1 MYKLFLCL
9 RYLRRRH
16 LALIAVAAVALCV
29 AMMLIVVS
37 VYDGFLSTVEHA
49 AKGLFGD
56 IIIDSPSL
64 SAIGRY
70 DEFIAK
76 LTGQCRVDADFSLA
90 RATRRGQVTEVV
102 FVTTGTSAHAEALA
116 GRLRFDEPVEYPAR
130 AMMMR
135 EGRFGA
141 ELRGQL
147 VIEPGRTR
155 ADSKELDYP
164 IRFTARTELAA
175 EEFTRVDGALAPRA
189 VYARVGEGISEIAS
203 ATPVIYTYGLLRIG
217 QTFTTAV
224 QICGIRLPERLA
236 VTDFGRDLFVQA
248 GRQDASFRPP
258 LEDILARLREH
269 LDLIRRIEAEQAA
282 LPPGRRDP
290 ELRRKLTIAR
300 KNTVEMFVRLT
311 GVQELR
317 RRLGRLRTELAAEK
331 AKPPDARDADKIKDL
346 TERVEKISQGLNE
359 EFLPPR
365 QRVILG
371 LGIGGLSFRT
381 PDGETVRWV
390 SPGRLVTLTL
400 LPIHRG
406 GLPTTLTPNT
416 RQFTVIDDAK
426 TDVWTVD
433 SMTVYVPFA
442 ALQELAEMFEHR
454 DEENPA
460 FVIPARCSQIQ
471 IKVKPAHSA
480 GAELVAVRKK
490 VDAAWAEFLR
500 RHPEASDSE
509 ILIHT
514 WQEKLAKFIG
524 PVQKQRTLVTIM
536 FGIISSVSVLLIF
549 AIFYMIVMQKIRD
562 IGVIRAVGGSAPGVA
577 QMFLGYGAA
586 TGVVGSI
593 IGLIGGY
600 YFVRYINEIEDW
612 LASWSGFRV
621 WERDVFLFERI
632 PNEVD
637 ATVALVIA
645 IWAIASGLVGALI
658 PAVRASVMEPAE
670 AVRYE

>member
-37 VYDGFLSTVEHA
+37 VYDGFLSTVERA

-70 DEFIAK
+70 DEFIGK
-76 LTGQCRVDADFSLA
+76 LTGQCRVDADFALA
-90 RATRRGQVTEVV
+90 RTTRLGQATEVV
-102 FVTTGTSAHAEALA
+102 FVATGTSAHAEALA
-116 GRLRFDEPVEYPAR
+116 GRLRFDRPVERPAR
-130 AMMMR
+130 ALLIR
-135 EGRFGA
+135 NGRFGA
-141 ELRGQL
+141 ELHGQL
-147 VIEPGRTR
+147 VIEPGRPR
-155 ADSKELDYP
+155 ADSRELDYP
-164 IRFTARTELAA
+164 MRFAAKTELAA
-175 EEFTRVDGALAPRA
+175 EEFTRPDGALAPRA
-189 VYARVGEGISEIAS
+189 VYARVGEGMEEIAS

-224 QICGIRLPERLA
+224 QICGIRLPERLE

-248 GRQDASFRPP
+248 GREDASFEPP
-258 LEDILARLREH
+258 LEDTLAGVQGH
-269 LDLIRRIEAEQAA
+269 LDLIRQIEAGQAA
-282 LPPGRRDP
+282 LAPGRDDP
-290 ELRRKLTIAR
+290 ELRRRLITAR
-300 KNTVEMFVRLT
+300 KNTVEMVVRLT

-317 RRLGRLRTELAAEK
+317 RRLGRLRAELEAEK
-331 AKPPDARDADKIKDL
+331 AKPASDAGKIKDL
-346 TERVEKISQGLNE
+346 TERIERISEGLDE
-359 EFLPPR
+359 EFRPPG

-381 PDGETVRWV
+381 PAGETVRWV

-442 ALQELAEMFEHR
+442 TLQELAEMFEQR
-454 DEENPA
+454 DEEDPA

-480 GAELVAVRKK
+480 GAELIAVRKK

-593 IGLIGGY
+593 LGLIGGY

-621 WERDVFLFERI
+621 WERDVFLFDRI

-637 ATVALVIA
+637 PTVALVIA